1 MKSSVE
7 DNKRFKEKLGQS
19 NEKRTKFRIL
29 VVDDE
34 LSILELVKTALE
46 TLESYHV
53 EIASS
58 AMDALE
64 IVMDSEHPFDCMLL
78 DIQMP
83 GMDGIELLRQI
94 RVLPEYKDTP
104 TLMLTAMDDRQY
116 IDLAFLEGA
125 SDYVNKPFDFLELR
139 SRIKCAH
146 GLVQAR
152 REVETAEHNA
162 NDTQKKDA
170 ADRQFNFDDPLSI
183 EGAKSCLRYI
193 EFDNYVAQLA
203 RRKLFGSQAI
213 SIMLHDAEMFYD
225 LAGCGSFREAIH
237 EMAYCIQRALTDF
250 DCVFSYRGSGM
261 FLLIIHGRK
270 TSDFIISPESMSEY
284 LGAQIRQNID
294 DDRIEVLVGKPVSLR
309 VLSRN
314 GAACALQKAMSA
326 VQQLETE
333 LLKDDEYA
341 KSFDVSDPM
350 PEQSGGEKRI
360 YERVLHELFGEE
372 SYLSTR

>member
-7 DNKRFKEKLGQS
+7 DNKRFQEKLGQGP
-19 NEKRTKFRIL
+19 EKRNKFRIL

-53 EIASS
+53 ETASS

-64 IVMDSEHPFDCMLL
+64 IIMDSEHSFDCFLF

-83 GMDGIELLRQI
+83 GMDGIELLKEV
-94 RVLPEYKDTP
+94 RVLPEYHDTP
-104 TLMLTAMDDRQY
+104 ALMLTAMSERKY

-146 GLVQAR
+146 GLVKAR
-152 REVETAEHNA
+152 REAEENEHRVA
-162 NDTQKKDA
+162 DMEQKDA
-170 ADRQFNFDDPLSI
+170 HDRQFNFDDPLSI
-183 EGAKSCLRYI
+183 EGAKSFLRYI

-213 SIMLHDAEMFYD
+213 SIMLHDSEMFYD
-225 LAGCGSFREAIH
+225 LAGCGSFRDAIH
-237 EMAYCIQRALTDF
+237 EMAYCIQRAMTDF
-250 DCVFSYRGSGM
+250 DCVFSYRGSGL
-261 FLLIIHGRK
+261 FLLIIHGQK
-270 TSDFIISPESMSEY
+270 NSDFIISSESMSEY

-294 DDRIEVLVGKPVSLR
+294 DDRIEVLVGQPVSLR

-314 GAACALQKAMSA
+314 GAACALQKAVTA
-326 VQQLETE
+326 VQQLESE
-333 LLKDDEYA
+333 LRKDDEYA
-341 KSFDVSDPM
+341 SSFDVSNVSPKQ
-350 PEQSGGEKRI
+350 PGGQKRI